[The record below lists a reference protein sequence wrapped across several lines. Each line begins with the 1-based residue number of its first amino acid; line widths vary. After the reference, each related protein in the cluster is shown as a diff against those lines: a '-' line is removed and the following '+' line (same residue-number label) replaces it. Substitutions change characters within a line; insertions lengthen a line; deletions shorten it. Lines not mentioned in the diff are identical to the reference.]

1 MAIVLGL
8 NATTL
13 RNSEVAGSI
22 ADAIA
27 SSANWKI
34 VTNIRDETL
43 NMDTSLAD
51 ITTRKAAGWR
61 LQVGTLSEGSVD
73 CNILYDTADLDFQAF
88 QTAFFAKSM
97 ILMAFYDVNPK
108 TLGLG
113 ETSSGLKG
121 GWSVTNFTINRQLE
135 EAMMVDVTFT
145 VRDDDLG
152 FGPSWDTIT
161 GT

>member
-8 NATTL
+8 NAVTTRGDADDIDTL
-13 RNSEVAGSI
+13 NWVEVL
-22 ADAIA
+22 
-27 SSANWKI
+27 
-34 VTNIRDETL
+34 NIRDETL

-73 CNILYDTADLDFQAF
+73 CQIMYDTADADFVAF
-88 QTAFFAKSM
+88 EEAFF
-97 ILMAFYDVNPK
+97 NK
-108 TLGLG
+108 TRINMGFWDGPQATIGTQGLQ
-113 ETSSGLKG
+113 G

-145 VRDDDLG
+145 VRDDSNG
-152 FGPSWDTIT
+152 NGPTWETTSA
-161 GT
+161 